1 MRSYL
6 KLYGPPLLKAIKAL
20 EKIAIDM
27 PDVCIMDTFIEQFY
41 PSLQTDEG
49 VMNYF
54 GVDDMSAERCRNII
68 SKSGGRIGD
77 ADFFFEWFSEPSIDQ
92 LNLLIEKIDEAL
104 KPLGAN
110 YTITT
115 K

>member
-6 KLYGPPLLKAIKAL
+6 KLYGPPLLKAMKTL
-20 EKIAIDM
+20 EKIAVDM
-27 PDVCIMDTFIEQFY
+27 PEVCIMDTFIEKSY
-41 PSLQTDEG
+41 PPLQTNED

-54 GVDDMSAERCRNII
+54 DVDDLSAERCRNII
-68 SKSGGRIGD
+68 SKSGERIGD

-104 KPLGAN
+104 KPLGAS
-110 YTITT
+110 YTIST

>member
-1 MRSYL
+1 LRSYL

-20 EKIAIDM
+20 EKVAVDM
-27 PDVCIMDTFIEQFY
+27 PDICIMDTFIEKSY
-41 PSLQTDEG
+41 PTLETEEN

-54 GVDDMSAERCRNII
+54 GVDDISTDRCRNII
-68 SKSGGRIGD
+68 SRSGGRLGD
-77 ADFFFEWFSEPSIDQ
+77 ADFFFEWFSEPSINQ

-104 KPLGAN
+104 MPLGVS
-110 YTITT
+110 YTIAT